1 MDIKAPTL
9 PFPPASLFLVGI
21 GGIGM
26 SALAQLLAWQGYRVA
41 GSDRGADEPGKAE
54 LYHALEQQ
62 GVKLYPQDGSG
73 VKTEKPDAIIISSAV
88 EDNNPDL
95 LAMPARPVIHRASAL
110 AQALQRVP
118 APLIAVAGSCG
129 KTTVTAWLASALKA
143 LGEQILMVN
152 GGYALNF
159 ENDTAPGNF
168 YSDFDPHWLVIEVD
182 ESDRS
187 LTTFKPDVGLLLNV
201 GNDHYSQDELRKV
214 FGEFLQ
220 NCQQGI
226 ACLKE
231 LAPLA
236 AGSKAA
242 VTCFAAEPDPDPAD
256 PAVIAPGDYQAR
268 PDGIHFSAAG
278 IGAVHSG
285 QSGHH
290 SAVNACAVISA
301 LKLLPLTSSNDDI
314 CRAIAAFHGVRQRF
328 EVMGCLPSGTPVVN
342 DYAHNPEKIAA
353 AIATAR
359 ERFGSP
365 LLLFF
370 QPHGFKPL
378 EFMREA
384 LKDAL
389 KNSLHSGDR
398 LLLLPVFYAG
408 GSASFRPSAAE
419 VADELVAAGLPVA
432 AVADRQ
438 AAAAAVRNSG
448 SRAKAVVVMGARD
461 SSLRP
466 WCQAL
471 CHE

>member
-1 MDIKAPTL
+1 MDIQSPTL
-9 PFPPASLFLVGI
+9 PFPPTSLFLVGI

-54 LYHALEQQ
+54 LYHALQQQ

-73 VKTEKPDAIIISSAV
+73 VKAEKPDALIISSAV
-88 EDNNPDL
+88 EDGNPDL
-95 LAMPARPVIHRASAL
+95 LTMPARPVIHRAGAL
-110 AQALQRVP
+110 AQALQRIP

-129 KTTVTAWLASALKA
+129 KTTVTGWLASTLKA
-143 LGEQILMVN
+143 LGENIMMVN
-152 GGYALNF
+152 GGYTLNF
-159 ENDTAPGNF
+159 ESDTAPGNF
-168 YSDFDPHWLVIEVD
+168 YSDFAPHWLIIEVD

-187 LTTFKPDVGLLLNV
+187 LTTFRPNYGLLLNV

-214 FGEFLQ
+214 FSEFLR
-220 NCQQGI
+220 NCRQGI

-236 AGSKAA
+236 ADCEVKLSH
-242 VTCFAAEPDPDPAD
+242 FADAAD
-256 PAVIAPGDYQAR
+256 PAEPALIAPNAYQAR
-268 PDGIHFSAAG
+268 PEGIHFTVPELG
-278 IGAVHSG
+278 VVHSS

-290 SAVNACAVISA
+290 SAVNACAVIST
-301 LKLLPLTSSNDDI
+301 LRLLPLSYDNDAI
-314 CRAIAAFHGVRQRF
+314 IRAIAAFRGVRQRF
-328 EVMGCLPSGTPVVN
+328 EVIGQLPGGTPVVN

-359 ERFGSP
+359 ERYGSP
-365 LLLFF
+365 LLFFF

-389 KNSLHSGDR
+389 KASLRADDR

-419 VADELVAAGLPVA
+419 VADELRNAELPVA

-438 AAAAAVRNSG
+438 AAEAVIRNSG

-471 CHE
+471 CRE